1 MHLLIIILA
10 VSLIVFLFCLHV
22 LAKEDLIF
30 VRKNITMEILFNVAF
45 FTIGVGLLS
54 ARLVY
59 VIEHFSLGFLN
70 PLVFFLFPYFPGLSL
85 AGGVG
90 GAMLFTLIYKA
101 KKYPIGRIFDFFS
114 MAFLAA
120 LPVGF
125 FGQGLLMGMRDR
137 FSGIFMPIIFL
148 ITLIFFVKVLL
159 PLNTRGELEDGSLG
173 FLSVIVFSLTT
184 LISLGVRAKNIVG
197 FILQVDVVILIIL
210 LISSFLMLLMNE
222 KHISLRR
229 SKRGV
234 N

>member
-1 MHLLIIILA
+1 MQLLIIILA
-10 VSLIVFLFCLHV
+10 ISLIVFLFCLHV

-30 VRKNITMEILFNVAF
+30 VRKNITMEILFNIAF
-45 FTIGVGLLS
+45 YTIGVGLLCS
-54 ARLVY
+54 RLVY

-90 GAMLFTLIYKA
+90 GALVFTLMYKA
-101 KKYPIGRIFDFFS
+101 KKYPTGRIFDFFS

-125 FGQGLLMGMRDR
+125 FGQGLLMGMQDR

-148 ITLIFFVKVLL
+148 ITLVFFVKILF
-159 PLNTRGELEDGSLG
+159 PLNTRGEIEDGSLG
-173 FLSVIVFSLTT
+173 FLFVVVFSLTT
-184 LISLGVRAKNIVG
+184 LISLIVRAKNIVEL
-197 FILQVDVVILIIL
+197 FIQLDVILLIIL
-210 LISSFLMLLMNE
+210 LIFSFIMLLVRE
-222 KHISLRR
+222 KHISFRR
-229 SKRGV
+229 SKGGF

>member
-1 MHLLIIILA
+1 MQLLIIILA
-10 VSLIVFLFCLHV
+10 ISLIVFLFCLHV

-30 VRKNITMEILFNVAF
+30 VRKNITMEILFNIAF
-45 FTIGVGLLS
+45 YTIGVGLLCS
-54 ARLVY
+54 RLVY

-90 GAMLFTLIYKA
+90 GALVFTLMYKA
-101 KKYPIGRIFDFFS
+101 KKYPTGRIFDFFS

-125 FGQGLLMGMRDR
+125 FGQGLLMGMQDR

-148 ITLIFFVKVLL
+148 ITLVFFVKILF
-159 PLNTRGELEDGSLG
+159 PLNTRGEIEDGSLG
-173 FLSVIVFSLTT
+173 FLFVVVFSLTT
-184 LISLGVRAKNIVG
+184 LISLIVRAKNIVEL
-197 FILQVDVVILIIL
+197 FIQLDVILLIIL
-210 LISSFLMLLMNE
+210 LIFSFIMLLVRE
-222 KHISLRR
+222 KHISIRR
-229 SKRGV
+229 SKGGF